1 MTTQSAVASDSTQD
15 AAEVSTRDSST
26 LYGGGKQPIAPTERW
41 ALICENVY
49 SRAQKRGFVGGNP
62 LQDLADAEQEID
74 AAYETDFNCVFSL
87 TSTAEINQQLKSLF
101 AGFGFDQEHLEHLLD
116 GHQEGLKRL
125 ADMNRELLHG
135 TSALVVKQTQ
145 LLKDVANE
153 SVSTLQSFT
162 HGRLRPEGVFNIA
175 ELSMQA
181 FGNALMGF
189 QGSTNSVTEISSSV
203 LLEDAVTSD
212 YQGRSAK
219 QLMDVP
225 VTALKG
231 ISNSLGKNLKEEF
244 GISSIQEMAANKHAQ
259 WARAVVL
266 LADAFAAENDSSRVH
281 SASSSAK
288 AETWNELP
296 AVADAPITE
305 VRDVGESQA
314 RLLQE
319 GFGIETVSD
328 LGTHPL
334 FDVARAI
341 VMLAKSEG

>member
-1 MTTQSAVASDSTQD
+1 MTIESAVRRDSTEV
-15 AAEVSTRDSST
+15 AAGVSNRDSST
-26 LYGGGKQPIAPTERW
+26 LCGGGKQPITPTERW
-41 ALICENVY
+41 GLICENVY
-49 SRAQKRGFVGGNP
+49 SRAQKRAFVGGNP

-74 AAYETDFNCVFSL
+74 AGYETDFNCVFSL

-101 AGFGFDQEHLEHLLD
+101 AGFGFDQEDLEHLLD
-116 GHQEGLKRL
+116 GHQEGLERL
-125 ADMNRELLHG
+125 ADMNGELLHDA
-135 TSALVVKQTQ
+135 SALVVKQTQ

-153 SVSTLQSFT
+153 SVNTLQSFM

-231 ISNSLGKNLKEEF
+231 ISSSLGKKLAEEF
-244 GISSIQEMAANKHAQ
+244 GIGSIQEMAANKHAQ
-259 WARAVVL
+259 WARAVVR
-266 LADAFAAENDSSRVH
+266 LADAFAAENESSRVH
-281 SASSSAK
+281 NARSSAE

-305 VRDVGESQA
+305 VRDIGESQA
-314 RLLQE
+314 RLLQQE
-319 GFGIETVSD
+319 LGIETVSD

-334 FDVARAI
+334 FDIARAI
-341 VMLAKSEG
+341 VMLAESEG